1 MKIAGPSIGKT
12 YIGKCSG
19 CIYGGPKVGTR
30 GRVDAPIVFI
40 GEAPGIQEIAGKIPL
55 IGPSGDV
62 FWRTVDNVLKQLGM
76 DKWFDLDDIL
86 ILNACQCLPPRNRD
100 DPQKSMRV
108 VAAGAQICQPRLLSQ
123 VQAYPR
129 KLVVAMGNHA
139 LHSLTGNHGY
149 KITQVRG
156 MLIPFP
162 SISLMGILPVVHPSA
177 LLRGTGN
184 YRQFREDIKYAFHLL
199 NGGKPRTPITPKY
212 FVAKNRFHVALI
224 NNLLRTQPYIACDS
238 EAGGFNHLTDE
249 ILAIGLCA
257 DPKIVYIVP
266 QELVAFLGPLFN
278 ETGPRFIYQNGK
290 FDMRFIRRDCTPNAR
305 VDEDTMLLSYA
316 LDEQGGI
323 HDLETI
329 ANDLIGAPDYK
340 HMLKPYLPK
349 RSTSYRV
356 IPRPVLYHYLAL
368 DTSNTLQV
376 FYPLKEQVDGDAH
389 LRKLYANVLLPAS
402 EFLYEVEI
410 NGISILPRR
419 VEVQSKRLQKEIDSA
434 YERVQTIAARAGSL
448 TEVNPN
454 SSKQLAVL
462 LYDLLKLKPKKRGT
476 RSTAKGIL
484 EKVDKHPAIE
494 AVWEYRK
501 AVKAASTYVISLE
514 RNLNIDGRV
523 HCVFLLHGTRTG
535 RLSSRGPNMQNIPRD
550 SRLRG
555 MYAARPGHVFIKVDL
570 NQAELR
576 SLADLSNDSF
586 LVPLYTSKSKRS
598 LHKETADEFFGKG
611 WNDEQLMRAKAVNFG
626 IVYGREA
633 PSLAN
638 EFNIKREV
646 AQGWIDTWFARSPE
660 AHSFIKKCR
669 SAPLN
674 NWTLI
679 TPLGRKKRHWI
690 VTRENLNALQNE
702 ASNFP
707 HQAIASDICL
717 LGAAKAAPILKPF
730 GILPVNM
737 VHDEAMFECPDIP
750 ELISYASYIIRTCM
764 ESIAPEWGIT
774 RVPFKAEASV
784 GKRWN
789 IYRKGPD
796 YEYLYSPADPLQWA
810 TPNVEVLRAIAS
822 GGEDIAV
829 LADKSEMA
837 GNVEVPRF
845 DDSGNS
851 PDNDQT
857 DADWSEED
865 GATPWSPPVPSEPYR
880 NYDELN

>member
-1 MKIAGPSIGKT
+1 
-12 YIGKCSG
+12 
-19 CIYGGPKVGTR
+19 
-30 GRVDAPIVFI
+30 
-40 GEAPGIQEIAGKIPL
+40 
-55 IGPSGDV
+55 
-62 FWRTVDNVLKQLGM
+62 
-76 DKWFDLDDIL
+76 
-86 ILNACQCLPPRNRD
+86 
-100 DPQKSMRV
+100 
-108 VAAGAQICQPRLLSQ
+108 
-123 VQAYPR
+123 
-129 KLVVAMGNHA
+129 
-139 LHSLTGNHGY
+139 
-149 KITQVRG
+149 

-162 SISLMGILPVVHPSA
+162 SISLMGILPVVHPAA

-184 YRQFREDIKYAFHLL
+184 YRQFRGDIQYAFHLL
-199 NGGKPRTPITPKY
+199 NGGEPRKPIVPKY
-212 FVAKNRFHVALI
+212 FVARNPFHVAQI
-224 NNLLRTQPYIACDS
+224 NQVLRDTAYIACDS
-238 EAGGFNHLTDE
+238 ETGGFNHLTDE

-257 DPKIVYIVP
+257 DPKMVYIVP
-266 QELVAFLGPLFN
+266 QELVAFLGPLFK
-278 ETGPRFIYQNGK
+278 EKGPRFIYQNGK
-290 FDMRFIRRDCTPNAR
+290 FDMRFIRRDCSLEAR
-305 VDEDTMLLSYA
+305 VDEDTMLMSYA

-376 FYPLKEQVDGDAH
+376 FHPLKAQVEADAH
-389 LRKLYANVLLPAS
+389 LKKLYNKVLLPAS
-402 EFLYEVEI
+402 EFLYNVEV
-410 NGISILPRR
+410 NGISILPKN
-419 VEVQSKRLQKEIDSA
+419 VERQRKRLQKEIDHA
-434 YERVQTIAARAGSL
+434 YAAVQTIAFKAGSL

-454 SSKQLAVL
+454 STKQLAVL
-462 LYDLLKLKPKKRGT
+462 LYDKLKLGPKKAGT

-484 EKVDKHPAIE
+484 EKIDKHPAIE

-501 AVKAASTYVISLE
+501 AVKAASTYVVSLE

-555 MYAARPGHVFIKVDL
+555 MYAARPGYVFIKVDL

-576 SLADLSNDSF
+576 SLADLSDDSF

-598 LHKETADEFFGKG
+598 LHKETADDFFGKG

-638 EFNIKREV
+638 EFDIDRAV
-646 AQGWIDTWFARSPE
+646 AQGWINKWFARSPE
-660 AHSFIKKCR
+660 AHAFIRKCR

-679 TPLGRKKRHWI
+679 TPFGRKKRHWI

-717 LGAAKAAPILKPF
+717 LGAAKAAPILKPY

-737 VHDEAMFECPDIP
+737 VHDEAMLECPDIP
-750 ELISYASYIIRTCM
+750 ELIAYASYIIRTCM

-789 IYRKGPD
+789 IYRKGPE
-796 YEYLYSPADPLQWA
+796 YEYPYSPDNPVEWA
-810 TPNVEVLRAIAS
+810 TPNNAVLHAIAS
-822 GGEDIAV
+822 RAADSVV
-829 LADKSEMA
+829 LADKSEVA
-837 GNVEVPRF
+837 GDVEIPRL

-857 DADWSEED
+857 DADWSADD
-865 GATPWSPPVPSEPYR
+865 GATPWSPPNPSEPYR
-880 NYDELN
+880 QYDSLT